1 MARTGMTIDEKIRQ
15 AQEQVIKTKAK
26 YDEAVAILEE
36 LLEKKRAMQS
46 EELLRLFTNSNRTYD
61 EVAAFLKEGM
71 TEEQLARGAKK
82 KLGRKP
88 KNGF

>member
-36 LLEKKRAMQS
+36 LLEKSVRCKAKNCCVYS
-46 EELLRLFTNSNRTYD
+46 RT
-61 EVAAFLKEGM
+61 ATGHM
-71 TEEQLARGAKK
+71 MR
-82 KLGRKP
+82 
-88 KNGF
+88 